1 MTQTYWEDIEIGTE
15 LPSLAKLATTRMLV
29 QWAGAS
35 GDFVPLHYD
44 DAFARAQGFPGVI
57 VHGALKRQWLVQL
70 VTSWIGDNG
79 DLKKFSCQYRTA
91 DFPRAMKTLTEPED
105 GDSWLC
111 KGKVTKKYVQDSLN
125 VAECDLWVENGEGEI
140 TVQGKASFILPSR
153 S

>member
-1 MTQTYWEDIEIGTE
+1 MTQLFWEDIEVGTE
-15 LPSLAKLATTRMLV
+15 IGPLTKVATTRMLV

-70 VTSWIGDNG
+70 VPSWIGDNG
-79 DLKKFSCQYRTA
+79 TLKKFSCQYRTA
-91 DFPRAMKTLTEPED
+91 DFPRAMKTLTEPLD
-105 GDSWLC
+105 GNTWLC
-111 KGKVTKKYVQDSLN
+111 KGKVTKTYARESDHF
-125 VAECDLWVENGEGEI
+125 AECDLWVENGQGEI